1 MLNYQRVPQSSLWL
15 SNRCQLDPFASL
27 KALRCTWLQ
36 RKTCQSRRVSA
47 ISGTWLSILARHIH
61 WNLNITPSNYVLYIY
76 IYPPQTLDTQ
86 TLVIVVINQLN
97 YIGPHFVV
105 ISIEA
110 NIAAI
115 IVGGSSLHGSNPPNT
130 RNHNVPWRSIGEN
143 EHFEITKLHH
153 HLVVVLIPQ
162 KQL

>member
-1 MLNYQRVPQSSLWL
+1 MY
-15 SNRCQLDPFASL
+15 C
-27 KALRCTWLQ
+27 
-36 RKTCQSRRVSA
+36 
-47 ISGTWLSILARHIH
+47 I
-61 WNLNITPSNYVLYIY
+61 YIY

-130 RNHNVPWRSIGEN
+130 RNHNVP
-143 EHFEITKLHH
+143 
-153 HLVVVLIPQ
+153 
-162 KQL
+162 